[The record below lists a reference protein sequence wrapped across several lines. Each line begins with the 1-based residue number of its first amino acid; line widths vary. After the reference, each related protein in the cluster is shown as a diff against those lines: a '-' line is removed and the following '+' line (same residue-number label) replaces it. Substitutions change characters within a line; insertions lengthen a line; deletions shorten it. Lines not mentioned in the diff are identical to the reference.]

1 MQVDRQILKMVGQV
15 DRQLESQIDE
25 QLERYINRS
34 NPDIRWEALLL
45 EIKKNYLA
53 VSGILSGGFKS
64 NVKSSGIRCSTQGHC
79 CLFLKLFITRQARL
93 FSTTKFNKR

>member
-15 DRQLESQIDE
+15 DRQLESHIDE

-45 EIKKNYLA
+45 EIKKK
-53 VSGILSGGFKS
+53 LSCS
-64 NVKSSGIRCSTQGHC
+64 IRYT
-79 CLFLKLFITRQARL
+79 LWWF
-93 FSTTKFNKR
+93 